1 MSGNEGSNGALIRLA
16 EANPMGAFWLD
27 LRSALRQLGKTPG
40 STAVAV
46 LSLALG
52 IAGTTVMFGVLNA
65 LLLTPPSGVRAPE
78 DVARLYIVRDAG
90 VVQTPEGG
98 PGSYLD
104 FLSLEEGTRGVE
116 HVAAFLH
123 TREYD
128 HGLGA
133 DARRVRGQ
141 PVSGRFFRLLGVAPA
156 HGRLFNLDD
165 DRPPGSRKVVVLSHG
180 FWQRQFGAD
189 PDVVGRSMLLNGEPF
204 TVVGVAS
211 PEFRGIDADPVD
223 LWTPLG
229 TAATEQVHEA
239 ATAMFRYLT
248 RIEPEADRRQVQI
261 SAETSLAAS
270 AENHPD
276 LDPSPGV
283 ILGPLNA
290 ARGPHPSGAAR
301 LALLLWLGTAMLLL
315 IACANVANLLLAR
328 ATTRRR
334 EFAVRRALGA
344 GEPQIV
350 RQLLTESV
358 LLALLGGV
366 LGLGLAVVAGSL
378 VQQFPELPPAWRID
392 LRLVGFA
399 LLASLVTA
407 LLFGLVPAIRTAR
420 TRPVVALNESQ
431 AGGQQVAGRLPT
443 TLVAGQVA
451 LAVMLLVGGGIFI
464 RSLQKVVAIDT
475 GMELKRL
482 VVPSLDLRSAGYE
495 PSEAAA
501 FYDLALERLQALPG
515 VEAASMVMPLPLS
528 GSGWGVGVYGGPGA
542 ENVPVSEGPYAYTVA
557 EDFFRTAGIR
567 ILRGR
572 PLTEEDR
579 RGSEPTAVVSERLAL
594 ALAADGDAVGMC
606 VPVGWEQKERG
617 GCTRIVGV
625 AADVR
630 HRVLQQDPVPY
641 VYRPEAQVPFHEESF
656 FREAFLVRTAADPG
670 PHLGAIRSALHGLAP
685 DLPYVSVER
694 LETIAGESVV
704 RPMRIAA
711 RLLTLFGALALMLAA
726 VGLYGTLARLVT
738 ERARELGIRMALG
751 ATSAKVVRLVMWRAT
766 VPVAVGIAVG
776 LAASAGGA
784 RLIAAQFHGLSARDP
799 IALALVVVTLLTAAS
814 IATWLPA
821 RRAASVDPMV
831 TLKGE

>member
-1 MSGNEGSNGALIRLA
+1 MSSI
-16 EANPMGAFWLD
+16 WLD
-27 LRSALRQLGKTPG
+27 MRFGLRQVGKARG
-40 STAVAV
+40 STTVAV

-52 IAGTTVMFGVLNA
+52 IAGTTIVFGVLNA
-65 LLLTPPSGVRAPE
+65 LLLAPPSGVRAPE

-90 VVQTPEGG
+90 GVQTPNGG

-104 FLSLEEGTRGVE
+104 FQSLEEGTRGVE

-123 TREYD
+123 AREYD

-156 HGRLFNLDD
+156 HGRLLDLDD

-189 PDVVGRSMLLNGEPF
+189 PDTVGRSMLLNGEPF

-229 TAATEQVHEA
+229 TAAGDLVHQANVALFE
-239 ATAMFRYLT
+239 YLV
-248 RIEPEADRRQVQI
+248 RIEPEADRRQVQV

-290 ARGPHPSGAAR
+290 ARGPHLSGAAR
-301 LALLLWLGTAMLLL
+301 LTLLLWLGTAMLLL

-366 LGLGLAVVAGSL
+366 LGLGLAVAAGSL
-378 VQQFPELPPAWRID
+378 VQQFPELPPGWRID

-451 LAVMLLVGGGIFI
+451 LAVMLLVGGGIFV

-482 VVPSLDLRSAGYE
+482 VVASLALGSAGYE

-501 FYDLALERLQALPG
+501 FYDLALERLRALPG

-528 GSGWGVGVYGGPGA
+528 GSGWGVGVYGGPGG
-542 ENVPVSEGPYAYTVA
+542 EDVPVSKGPYAYTVA
-557 EDFFRTAGIR
+557 EDYFRTAGIPV
-567 ILRGR
+567 LRGR
-572 PLTEEDR
+572 PLTHEDR
-579 RGSEPTAVVSERLAL
+579 RGSEPAAVVSERLAL
-594 ALAADGDAVGMC
+594 ALASDGDAVGMC

-630 HRVLQQDPVPY
+630 HRYLQQDPVPY
-641 VYRPEAQVPFHEESF
+641 VYRPDAQTPFHEESF

-694 LETIAGESVV
+694 LETIAGERWV

-711 RLLTLFGALALMLAA
+711 RLLTLFGSLALVLAA

-751 ATSAKVVRLVMWRAT
+751 ATSAKVVRLVMWRAM
-766 VPVAVGIAVG
+766 VPVAAGIAVG
-776 LAASAGGA
+776 LAASAAGA
-784 RLIAAQFHGLSARDP
+784 RLIEAQFHGLSARDP